1 MDQRQESLS
10 GETRE
15 KVILAVTELAKGIKI
30 VGFYPPGH
38 PALTQ
43 AIRKIIAAIEAVPPP
58 ETGLEISVTK
68 NALLYLEEPLPS
80 GNKTIVDLN
89 RELYHRRASRIIL
102 LPDQKPEEVVAFLT
116 ALHRD
121 IQELQ
126 DQGGLEKV
134 LLREKVSRIWVNRVD
149 YEGLT
154 ELLKEEETPLP
165 EEDAKGFTSSD
176 LSFDPDDR
184 PLEELA
190 VEELL
195 KRLENEPDA
204 GIYRDLVIAVTRALL
219 RERDDRRIE
228 YSCAALS
235 IYVNHIERPPEENP
249 EIVTLARMGIKEIV
263 SDDLVDHYIRQLREQ
278 GGRNRAEAE
287 PTLVAFGE
295 RAVRALLSAL
305 AEEGDLLVRKS
316 IVDIIVKIGHP
327 SIPAII
333 DNLNDSR
340 WYVVRNMVA
349 ILGSLDAPDLAPR
362 IAASL
367 SHPDLRVKKEAI
379 KGLSRLSHP
388 SAVTA
393 LGELCFFPEE
403 TIALS
408 ATAALSLKKEEE
420 EAVQVLL
427 RRAVQKK
434 VFFPHYRLAHE
445 AIESLR
451 AIDSEAAIT
460 ALEEVLRMTTIWET
474 VNFRELKKHAL
485 QCISRMSGDRPRTI
499 VLRARNAPEAYL
511 RVETERIMKK
521 KDW

>member
-1 MDQRQESLS
+1 MDTRQESLS
-10 GETRE
+10 GETRN

-38 PALTQ
+38 PALVQ
-43 AIRKIIAAIEAVPPP
+43 AIRKIVSAIEAVPPP
-58 ETGLEISVTK
+58 ESGIEIDVTK
-68 NALLYLEEPLPS
+68 NALLYREEPLPS

-89 RELYHRRASRIIL
+89 RELYHRRASRLIL
-102 LPDQKPEEVVAFLT
+102 LPGQKPEEMIAFLS

-121 IQELQ
+121 IQDLQ

-154 ELLKEEETPLP
+154 KMLKEEETPLP
-165 EEDAKGFTSSD
+165 EEDAEGFASP
-176 LSFDPDDR
+176 DPSLGLDDK
-184 PLEELA
+184 PPEELEL
-190 VEELL
+190 EELL
-195 KRLENEPDA
+195 KRLEKESDT
-204 GIYRDLVIAVTRALL
+204 GIYRDLVISVTRALL
-219 RERDDRRIE
+219 REVDDRRTE

-235 IYVNHIERPPEENP
+235 IYVNHLERPPEKNP

-263 SDDLVDHYIRQLREQ
+263 SDDLVDHYIRRLREQ
-278 GGRNRAEAE
+278 GGRHRAEVE
-287 PTLVAFGE
+287 TTLVAFGE
-295 RAVRALLSAL
+295 RAVKALLSAL

-316 IVDIIVKIGHP
+316 IVDIVVKIGQP

-340 WYVVRNMVA
+340 WYVVRNMVS
-349 ILGSLDAPDLAPR
+349 ILGSLDTPDLAPR

-379 KGLSRLSHP
+379 RGLSRLSHP

-408 ATAALSLKKEEE
+408 ATAALSLKKGEE

-451 AIDSEAAIT
+451 AIDSDAAVT
-460 ALEEVLRMTTIWET
+460 ALEEILHTTAVWET
-474 VNFRELKKHAL
+474 LNFRELKKHAL
-485 QCISRMSGDRPRTI
+485 QCISRMSGDRPRAI
-499 VLRARNAPEAYL
+499 VLRARSAPEAYL
-511 RVETERIMKK
+511 RVEAERIMKK

>member
-10 GETRE
+10 DETRE
-15 KVILAVTELAKGIKI
+15 KIILAVTELAKGIKI
-30 VGFYPPGH
+30 VGFYPSGH

-43 AIRKIIAAIEAVPPP
+43 AIWKIISAIEAVPPP
-58 ETGLEISVTK
+58 ETGIEIDVTK
-68 NALLYLEEPLPS
+68 NALLYREEPLPS
-80 GNKTIVDLN
+80 SNKTIMDLN

-102 LPDQKPEEVVAFLT
+102 LPDQKPEEMIAFLA

-154 ELLKEEETPLP
+154 KLLKEEEIPLP
-165 EEDAKGFTSSD
+165 EEGAEGFTSSG
-176 LSFDPDDR
+176 LGLDDK
-184 PLEELA
+184 PPEELE

-195 KRLENEPDA
+195 KRLEKEPDA

-235 IYVNHIERPPEENP
+235 IYVNHIERPPEKNP
-249 EIVTLARMGIKEIV
+249 EIAILARMGIKEIV
-263 SDDLVDHYIRQLREQ
+263 SDDLVGHYTRLLRER
-278 GGRNRAEAE
+278 GGGNRAEVE
-287 PTLVAFGE
+287 TTLVAFGA
-295 RAVRALLSAL
+295 RAVKALLSTL

-327 SIPAII
+327 AIPAII

-349 ILGSLDAPDLAPR
+349 ILGRLDTPDLAPR
-362 IAASL
+362 IAESL

-379 KGLSRLSHP
+379 RGLSKLSHP

-408 ATAALSLKKEEE
+408 ATAALSRKKEE

-434 VFFPHYRLAHE
+434 VFFPQFRLAHE

-451 AIDSEAAIT
+451 GIDTDAAVT
-460 ALEEVLRMTTIWET
+460 ALEEILRTTAIWET
-474 VNFRELKKHAL
+474 SNIRELKKHAL
-485 QCISRMSGDRPRTI
+485 RCISRMSGDRPREI
-499 VLRARNAPEAYL
+499 VLRARSAPEEYL
-511 RVETERIMKK
+511 RVETERILIKTG
-521 KDW
+521 W

>member
-1 MDQRQESLS
+1 MDQKQDPLS
-10 GETRE
+10 GETLE
-15 KVILAVTELAKGIKI
+15 KVVLAVTELAKGIKI
-30 VGFYPPGH
+30 VSFYPPGH

-43 AIRKIIAAIEAVPPP
+43 AVWKIISAIEAIPPP
-58 ETGLEISVTK
+58 ETGIEIDVTK
-68 NALLYLEEPLPS
+68 NALLYREEPLPS
-80 GNKTIVDLN
+80 SNKTIMDLN

-102 LPDQKPEEVVAFLT
+102 LPDQKTEEMIAFLS

-126 DQGGLEKV
+126 DEGGLEKV

-154 ELLKEEETPLP
+154 KMLKEEEIPLP
-165 EEDAKGFTSSD
+165 QEGEEGFTSSG
-176 LSFDPDDR
+176 LSLGPDDK
-184 PLEELA
+184 PQEELEI
-190 VEELL
+190 EELL
-195 KRLENEPDA
+195 KRLEKEPDT

-228 YSCAALS
+228 NSCAALS
-235 IYVNHIERPPEENP
+235 IYVDHIERPPEKNP
-249 EIVTLARMGIKEIV
+249 EIAVLARMGIKEIV
-263 SDDLVDHYIRQLREQ
+263 SDDLVAHYIRLLRER
-278 GGRNRAEAE
+278 GGGNRGEVE
-287 PTLVAFGE
+287 TTLVAFGE
-295 RAVRALLSAL
+295 RAVKALLSTL
-305 AEEGDLLVRKS
+305 AEEGDLLVRKT

-327 SIPAII
+327 AIPAII

-349 ILGSLDAPDLAPR
+349 ILGNLDTPDLAPR

-379 KGLSRLSHP
+379 RGLSKLSHP

-408 ATAALSLKKEEE
+408 ATAALSRKKEE

-445 AIESLR
+445 AVESLR
-451 AIDSEAAIT
+451 GIDTDAAVA
-460 ALEEVLRMTTIWET
+460 ALEEILRTTAIWEPS
-474 VNFRELKKHAL
+474 NFRELKKHAL
-485 QCISRMSGDRPRTI
+485 RCISRMSGDRPREI
-499 VLRARNAPEAYL
+499 VLRARSAPEAYL
-511 RVETERIMKK
+511 RVETERILIKTG
-521 KDW
+521 W